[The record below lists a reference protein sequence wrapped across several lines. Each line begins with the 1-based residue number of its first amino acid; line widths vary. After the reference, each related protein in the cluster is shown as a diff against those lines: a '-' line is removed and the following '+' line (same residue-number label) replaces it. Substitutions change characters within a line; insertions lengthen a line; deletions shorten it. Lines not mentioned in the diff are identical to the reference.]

1 MTDIDSFKSFKKN
14 TLTCNNCGK
23 SDHVFKSCSSPIISY
38 GIILL
43 NLDIDPT
50 IKAKIIAKLID
61 ENTKFDYNMENKE
74 INVNDFGD
82 MELFSLLKN
91 TIKFLLIQ
99 RKHSV
104 GFVEFMRGRYNLAN
118 VDGLIFLFKQMTPY
132 EMELIKTSTFDELW
146 DYLWG
151 VNKSNVSHF
160 NDYTTSKNKFE
171 KLRLDDSG
179 YLNLQFYVNNI
190 IPEYKYSEWGFP
202 KGRKNYISEDNKQTA
217 QREFTEET
225 NYSTDDYV
233 IINKI
238 NPIEESL
245 VGTNGVS
252 YKHIYY
258 IAISNDIDPEPKINN
273 DNPNQVNEIGDI
285 NFFLYEDAMKIIR
298 PYHTDKQKII
308 TQLYVFMMNK
318 IINYVKEL

>member
-1 MTDIDSFKSFKKN
+1 
-14 TLTCNNCGK
+14 
-23 SDHVFKSCSSPIISY
+23 
-38 GIILL
+38 
-43 NLDIDPT
+43 LDIDDE
-50 IKAKIIAKLID
+50 IKKKIIAKLVD
-61 ENTKFDYNMENKE
+61 ENTHFDYNMENKE
-74 INVNDFGD
+74 INVNDIGD

-132 EMELIKTSTFDELW
+132 ELNLIKTSTFDVLW

-151 VNKSNVSHF
+151 PNKSNVSHF

-171 KLRLDDSG
+171 KLKLDDSSH
-179 YLNLQFYVNNI
+179 LNLQFYVSNI
-190 IPEYKYSEWGFP
+190 TPEYKYSEWGFP
-202 KGRKNYISEDNKQTA
+202 KGRKNFISEDNMKTA

-225 NYSTDDYV
+225 NYSDDNYV
-233 IINKI
+233 ILNKI

-245 VGTNGVS
+245 VGTNGIS
-252 YKHIYY
+252 YKHVYY
-258 IAISNDIDPEPKINN
+258 IAIANDINQEPKLNN
-273 DNPNQVNEIGDI
+273 ENPNQVNEIGDI

-298 PYHTDKQKII
+298 PYHIDKLKIV
-308 TQLYVFMMNK
+308 TQLYMFMMNK
-318 IINYVKEL
+318 IIECVKKL